1 GVMGFLRR
9 SYCLPH
15 LHALHNQTVI
25 DGSFKAVIPDGLIGR
40 ALVPCLGRLE
50 AREFGDHDA
59 FDGVALQNLITAVVD
74 EDLDLVAREGCPDLI
89 PVNIQLRLIDGLLAY
104 KYQVSAHFRCSPEVV
119 LHVAAVREDDFSR
132 EPARIIR
139 RKKYGH
145 ARDVLRLAHAAQRR
159 TRDYLLL
166 RLRSHDARR
175 VRTLRFGSTGIE
187 SVNADFS
194 GTELF

>member
-89 PVNIQLRLIDGLLAY
+89 PVNIQLRLIDGLLAC
-104 KYQVSAHFRCSPEVV
+104 KYQVSAHFWFSLKSFYMLPPFAKMISPV
-119 LHVAAVREDDFSR
+119 SQ
-132 EPARIIR
+132 PA
-139 RKKYGH
+139 
-145 ARDVLRLAHAAQRR
+145 
-159 TRDYLLL
+159 
-166 RLRSHDARR
+166 SSDARNTATR
-175 VRTLRFGSTGIE
+175 AMS
-187 SVNADFS
+187 S
-194 GTELF
+194 GWPTRPSGVLAII

>member
-1 GVMGFLRR
+1 M
-9 SYCLPH
+9 
-15 LHALHNQTVI
+15 
-25 DGSFKAVIPDGLIGR
+25 DGSFKAVMPDGLIGR
-40 ALVPCLGRLE
+40 ALGPCLGRLE
-50 AREFGDHDA
+50 TREFRDHDA

-74 EDLDLVAREGCPDLI
+74 EDLDVVAREGCPDLI
-89 PVNIQLRLIDGLLAY
+89 RVNIQLRLIEGLLAC
-104 KYQVSAHFRCSPEVV
+104 KYQVSAHFWCSPEVV

-139 RKKYGH
+139 GKKYGH

-159 TRDYLLL
+159 TRNYLLL

-175 VRTLRFGSTGIE
+175 VCTLRFGSTGIE

-194 GTELF
+194 GAELF